1 MGPLGRGTA
10 LDERAQDVFK
20 LLVQRYIRDGRP
32 VGSRT
37 LSREIGQDLSPATIR
52 NVMADLEDLGLVRAP
67 HTSAGRVPTV
77 QGYRL
82 FVDTMLHVE
91 PVNRT
96 QALRVEQELDA
107 AVDPESLVESASA
120 LLSQITHLAGIV
132 MLPRHERLTLRQIE
146 FLPLSENRV
155 LTILVINEREV
166 QNRII
171 RTDRTYSQSE
181 LQTAAAYLNELCAG
195 QDLLDTRERLL
206 RELRTYRESMNHIMV
221 AAIEMADQALQTK
234 PDGDDF
240 VVAGETNL
248 MEYGELADMGKLRH
262 LFEAFHEKRDLLHLL
277 DQCVRAEALHI
288 FIGEE
293 SGYDVLD
300 ECSVIAAP
308 YANDGRIVGVL
319 GVIGPTRMAYDRVIP
334 IVDITARLMGA
345 ALNKA
350 H

>member
-1 MGPLGRGTA
+1 MGPSARGTA
-10 LDERAQDVFK
+10 LDQRAEDLFK
-20 LLVQRYIRDGRP
+20 LLVKRYIRDGRP

-37 LSREIGQDLSPATIR
+37 LSRDIGQDLSPATIR
-52 NVMADLEDLGLVRAP
+52 NVMADLEELGLVRAP
-67 HTSAGRVPTV
+67 HRSAGRVPTV

-91 PVNRT
+91 PVNHDQVR
-96 QALRVEQELDA
+96 LVEQELDA
-107 AVDPESLVESASA
+107 AADPESLVESASA

-132 MLPRHERLTLRQIE
+132 MLPRHERVTLRQIE

-155 LTILVINEREV
+155 LAILVINEREV

-171 RTDRTYSQSE
+171 RTNRAYTQPE
-181 LQTAAAYLNELCAG
+181 LQTAAGYLNELCAG
-195 QDLLDTRERLL
+195 RDLLETRERLL

-221 AAIEMADQALQTK
+221 AAIEMAEQALQTG
-234 PDGDDF
+234 PEGDDF
-240 VVAGETNL
+240 VVAGQTNL
-248 MEYGELADMGKLRH
+248 MGYGELADMEKLRH
-262 LFEAFHEKRDLLHLL
+262 LFEAFNEKRDLLHLL
-277 DQCVRAEALHI
+277 DQCVQAEALHI

-293 SGYDVLD
+293 SGYDALD
-300 ECSVIAAP
+300 ECSVVAAP
-308 YANDGRIVGVL
+308 YQSDGRILGVL